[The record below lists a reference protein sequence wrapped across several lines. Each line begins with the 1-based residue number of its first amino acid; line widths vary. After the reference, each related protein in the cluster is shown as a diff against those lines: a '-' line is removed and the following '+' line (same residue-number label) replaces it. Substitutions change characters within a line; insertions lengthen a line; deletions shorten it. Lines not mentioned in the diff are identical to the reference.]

1 MMKRKRFWKI
11 VTYTLLIGYGLVTLY
26 PFLWAVM
33 ASFKPYSEI
42 IGGGLSLLPKAPTLE
57 NFSYIFT
64 RDPLFPRWILN
75 SFIIATSGTILNII
89 FNSMA
94 GYALARLRFPGRKQM
109 FLLILAVIMVPAQ
122 ILLIPNYLIMKS
134 IGILDTY
141 NALILPGA
149 INFGYIFMM
158 RQFFVNFPKEVEE
171 AAQMDGLSRTQTF
184 FRIVFPIAQASIA
197 TQGVFVFLGLW
208 NEFMKPLLYITSPEK
223 YTLTLGLQSFQTQN
237 ATQWN
242 YIMAASVV
250 SIIPILILYIVLN
263 KYFMKGVRIGGDK

>member
-1 MMKRKRFWKI
+1 MKIKRFWKI
-11 VTYTLLIGYGLVTLY
+11 ITYTLLIVYGLVTLY

-42 IGGGLSLLPKAPTLE
+42 IGGGLSLLPKNPTIE

-75 SFIIATSGTILNII
+75 SFIIAISGTILNII

-94 GYALARLRFPGRKQM
+94 GYALARLSFPGRKQL

-184 FRIVFPIAQASIA
+184 FWIVFPMAQASIA

>member
-1 MMKRKRFWKI
+1 MKIKRFWKI
-11 VTYTLLIGYGLVTLY
+11 ITYTLLIVYGLVTLY

-42 IGGGLSLLPKAPTLE
+42 IGGGLSLLPKNPTIE

-75 SFIIATSGTILNII
+75 SFIIAISGTILNII

-94 GYALARLRFPGRKQM
+94 GYALARLSFPGRKQL

-184 FRIVFPIAQASIA
+184 FRIVFPMAQASIA

-250 SIIPILILYIVLN
+250 SIIPILILYMVLN

>member
-1 MMKRKRFWKI
+1 MKIKHFWKI
-11 VTYTLLIGYGLVTLY
+11 LTYTLLIGYGLVTLY

-42 IGGGLSLLPKAPTLE
+42 IGGGLSLVPKAPTLE
-57 NFSYIFT
+57 NFRYIFT
-64 RDPLFPRWILN
+64 RDPLFPKWILN
-75 SFIIATSGTILNII
+75 SFIIAISGTILNII

-94 GYALARLRFPGRKQM
+94 GYALARLKFPGRKQL
-109 FLLILAVIMVPAQ
+109 FFIILAVIMVPAQ

-141 NALILPGA
+141 NALILPSA

-184 FRIVFPIAQASIA
+184 FRIVFPMAQASIA

-263 KYFMKGVRIGGDK
+263 KYFMKGIRIGGDK

>member
-1 MMKRKRFWKI
+1 MKMKRFWKI
-11 VTYTLLIGYGLVTLY
+11 ITYTLLIGYGLVTLY

-75 SFIIATSGTILNII
+75 SFIIAISGTILNII

-94 GYALARLRFPGRKQM
+94 GYALARLSFPGRKQV

-158 RQFFVNFPKEVEE
+158 RQFFVNFPREVEE

-184 FRIVFPIAQASIA
+184 FRIVFPMAQASIA